1 MRSLFDVELPGGE
14 AMVVAVRDVSDLQ
27 QRVLSGSS
35 PQRVSDAF
43 LRTNLPQMTSCGS
56 VVDVKI
62 QTGQSAVSS

>member
-1 MRSLFDVELPGGE
+1 
-14 AMVVAVRDVSDLQ
+14 MVVAVRDVSDLQ